1 MKIINPEITDIF
13 VSNFSNLSGT
23 KKVFPTRMIEMA
35 ARNCWQSFDKTNL
48 DIENIPLLDHI
59 YKNGHMTP
67 FEFASFVIHVITDR
81 GVLAELTRHRMNA
94 YCVESTRYVNNSK
107 EVFGQGTGCVY
118 IRPVFTDPKC
128 TGVYITPNDDDA
140 IPSFIKS
147 IKSMSGISEKTE
159 AWLIACGLSEY
170 SYLTMT
176 DNAYG
181 LAMQPQ
187 EARTALNQS
196 TKTSIM
202 FTANWRQMLHMAG
215 LRADT
220 PAHPEIRRIFIPVME
235 AIIKKY
241 NQPFG
246 HISDFIEKNKEQF
259 LSKGWD
265 LAKISC
271 DAGNGEPLNSIA

>member
-1 MKIINPEITDIF
+1 MKIINPEIADIF

-23 KKVFPTRMIEMA
+23 KKMCPTRMIEMA
-35 ARNCWQSFDKTNL
+35 ARNCWQSFEKT
-48 DIENIPLLDHI
+48 DSDSDQIPLLDHI
-59 YKNGHMTP
+59 YKSGHMTP
-67 FEFASFVIHVITDR
+67 FEFASFVIHIITDR

-128 TGVYITPNDDDA
+128 TGHYITPNDSNE
-140 IPSFIKS
+140 ILSFIKN
-147 IKSMSGISEKTE
+147 ITSMDRISEKT
-159 AWLIACGLSEY
+159 ASWLIACGLSEY
-170 SYLTMT
+170 SYLTMA
-176 DNAYG
+176 DRDWG

-202 FTANWRQMLHMAG
+202 FTANWRQILHMAG

-265 LAKISC
+265 LASISC
-271 DAGNGEPLNSIA
+271 DAGNGEPFNSIA